1 MPLLSG
7 LGHYFSKQ
15 KFFFINIC
23 TDNSRIVPS
32 NQKKMEILSTI
43 FNTKYNTA
51 PFSQIKLDDYKP
63 AFVENIKIAKA
74 EIDAIINNPEAA
86 SFKNT
91 IEALDFAGESLDR
104 LSSIFFNLNS
114 AETCDE
120 MQKIAQEVSPLLT
133 EFSND
138 IALNE
143 DLFKRVKAVYDQK
156 DSLTLTIEQATL
168 LDKKFKGFSRNG
180 ALLNEEDK
188 LKLREIDTELA
199 KLQLTFGENVLA
211 ETNHYQLHITNE
223 VDLKGLP
230 NDAKEM
236 AHALAKSKGLEGWVF
251 TLDFPSYLPFIT
263 YVENRE
269 LRKEIAIAAGKKAFQ
284 NNEFDNKEN
293 VKRIV
298 ELRHKRA
305 NLLGYKSHSDFVL
318 EERMAQNP
326 EKVQSF
332 LNDLLEKA
340 KPAAQKEFAQLT
352 AFAKELDGIDQLE
365 KWDGA
370 YYSEKL
376 KQKLFNLDDELLK
389 PYFKL
394 ENVLNG
400 AFTIAEKL
408 FGITFKEVFDIDKY
422 HEDVQTFEVLDFENK
437 LVAIF
442 YSDFFPRKGKRNG
455 AWMTSFKPQY
465 IKDGI
470 NERPHVSIVC
480 NFTPPTET
488 KPSLLTFN
496 EVTTLFHEFGHALH
510 GMLANTTYPSLS
522 GTSVFWDFVELPSQI
537 MENWCYQ
544 PEALALFAKHYETGE
559 IIPQEYV
566 DKIKESASFL
576 EGMAT
581 LRQLSFGLL
590 DMAYHG
596 KSQTIKDVKAFEKQ
610 AMEIAT
616 LYPDVEE
623 NCMSTSFS
631 HIFQGGYS
639 SGYYSYKWAEVL
651 DADAFAYFQEK
662 GIFNKEV
669 ATKFKDSIL
678 SKGGTELP
686 MELYKK
692 FRGQEP
698 KVDALLKRAGLN
710 V

>member
-1 MPLLSG
+1 MKTL
-7 LGHYFSKQ
+7 
-15 KFFFINIC
+15 
-23 TDNSRIVPS
+23 T
-32 NQKKMEILSTI
+32 ST
-43 FNTKYNTA
+43 FNTKHNTA
-51 PFSQIKLDDYKP
+51 PFSQIKLEDYKP
-63 AFVENIKIAKA
+63 AFIENIAQAKA
-74 EIDAIINNPEAA
+74 EIDAIIKNSEAPT
-86 SFKNT
+86 FENT
-91 IEALDFAGESLDR
+91 IVALDFSGENLDR

-156 DSLTLTIEQATL
+156 DNLTLTTEQATL

-199 KLQLTFGENVLA
+199 KLKLTYGENVLA
-211 ETNHYQLHITNE
+211 ETNNYQLHITNE
-223 VDLKGLP
+223 ADLKGLP
-230 NDAKEM
+230 DGAKEM
-236 AHALAKSKGLEGWVF
+236 AASLAKSKNLEGWVF
-251 TLDFPSYLPFIT
+251 TLDFPSYLPFVT

-269 LRKEIAIAAGKKAFQ
+269 LRKEIAIAAGKKSFQ
-284 NNEFDNKEN
+284 DNEFDNKEN

-326 EKVQSF
+326 EKVLSF

-340 KPAAQKEFAQLT
+340 KPASKKEFAQLT

-376 KQKLFNLDDELLK
+376 KQKLFNFDDEILK

-394 ENVLNG
+394 ENVQNG

-408 FGITFKEVFDIDKY
+408 YGITFKEVFDIDKY
-422 HEDVQTFEVLDFENK
+422 HEDVQTFEVLDENNN

-455 AWMTSFKPQY
+455 AWMTSYKSQAV
-465 IKDGI
+465 KNGI

-522 GTSVFWDFVELPSQI
+522 GTSVYWDFVELPSQV
-537 MENWCYQ
+537 MENWCYE

-566 DKIKESASFL
+566 EKIKESASFL

-581 LRQLSFGLL
+581 LRQLSFGIL
-590 DMAYHG
+590 DMTYHG
-596 KSQTIKDVKAFEKQ
+596 KSQTIADVKAFEKQ
-610 AMEIAT
+610 AMEGT
-616 LYPDVEE
+616 SLYPDVEE

-669 ATKFKDSIL
+669 ATKFKDNVL

-686 MELYKK
+686 MELYKR

-698 KVDALLKRAGLN
+698 KADALLKRAGLI
-710 V
+710 

>member
-1 MPLLSG
+1 MQLFL
-7 LGHYFSKQ
+7 K
-15 KFFFINIC
+15 KFE
-23 TDNSRIVPS
+23 TKHNS
-32 NQKKMEILSTI
+32 
-43 FNTKYNTA
+43 A
-51 PFSQIKLDDYKP
+51 PFNQIKLTDYKE
-63 AFVENIKIAKA
+63 AFEKTIELARN
-74 EIDAIINNPEAA
+74 EIDSIVNNAEKPTF
-86 SFKNT
+86 SNT
-91 IEALDFAGESLDR
+91 IEALDFSGENLDR
-104 LSSIFFNLNS
+104 LSNIFFNLNS

-133 EFSND
+133 AFSND

-143 DLFKRVKAVYDQK
+143 ELFKRVKTVYDRK
-156 DSLTLTIEQATL
+156 DILSLTTEQATL

-199 KLQLTFGENVLA
+199 KLKLTFGENVLA
-211 ETNHYQLHITNE
+211 ETNNYQLHITNE
-223 VDLKGLP
+223 ADLKGLP
-230 NDAKEM
+230 DGAKEM
-236 AHALAKSKGLEGWVF
+236 AASLAKSKNLEGWIF
-251 TLDFPSYLPFIT
+251 TLDFPSYLPFVT
-263 YVENRE
+263 YVENRG
-269 LRKEIAIAAGKKAFQ
+269 LRKEITIAAGKKSFQ
-284 NNEFDNKEN
+284 DNEFDNKEN

-298 ELRHKRA
+298 KLRHKRA
-305 NLLGYKSHSDFVL
+305 NLLGYESHSHFVL

-326 EKVQSF
+326 NNVQSF

-340 KPAAQKEFAQLT
+340 KPAAEKEFAELT

-376 KQKLFNLDDELLK
+376 KQKLFSLDDEVLK

-408 FGITFKEVFDIDKY
+408 FGITFREVFDIDKY
-422 HEDVQTFEVLDFENK
+422 HEDVQTFEVLDFEGQ
-437 LVAIF
+437 LVAVF

-455 AWMTSFKPQY
+455 AWMTSYKPQY
-465 IKDGI
+465 EKDGI

-480 NFTPPTET
+480 NFTPPTAT

-522 GTSVFWDFVELPSQI
+522 GTSVYWDFVELPSQV
-537 MENWCYQ
+537 MENWCYE

-559 IIPQEYV
+559 IIPQQYV
-566 DKIKESASFL
+566 EKIKESASFL

-581 LRQLSFGLL
+581 LRQLSFGIL
-590 DMAYHG
+590 DMTYHG
-596 KSQTIKDVKAFEKQ
+596 KSQTIADVKAFEKQ
-610 AMEIAT
+610 AMEGT
-616 LYPDVEE
+616 SLYPDVAE

-669 ATKFKDSIL
+669 ATKFKDNVL

-698 KVDALLKRAGLN
+698 KVEALLKRAGLL
-710 V
+710 